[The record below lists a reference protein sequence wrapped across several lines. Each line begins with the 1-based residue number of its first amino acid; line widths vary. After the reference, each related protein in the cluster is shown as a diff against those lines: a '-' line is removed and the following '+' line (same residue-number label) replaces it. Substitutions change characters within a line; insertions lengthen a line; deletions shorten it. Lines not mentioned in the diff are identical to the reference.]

1 MIKTVLTAH
10 SFKYKRILADGE
22 NVEDVQTDKHIPY
35 KQNDLQQAK
44 STILRSL
51 SYKKKIDKLT
61 REKHFVYI
69 TGAFLTISQPIFLDF

>member
-22 NVEDVQTDKHIPY
+22 NVEDVQTDK
-35 KQNDLQQAK
+35 QNELQQAK

-51 SYKKKIDKLT
+51 SYKKKIDKYSEN
-61 REKHFVYI
+61 R
-69 TGAFLTISQPIFLDF
+69 